1 MMTAPAPAAT
11 ASLALAITN
20 DDRKPP
26 NDASV
31 REARAIRCVTRRFGA
46 TRVASQVGMT
56 VAAGV
61 IDTALVMLDREDE
74 EAQEAGRVDGAVTS
88 C

>member
-11 ASLALAITN
+11 ASPALAITN

-31 REARAIRCVTRRFGA
+31 REAVPPYAV
-46 TRVASQVGMT
+46 SP
-56 VAAGV
+56 
-61 IDTALVMLDREDE
+61 DDLVMTP
-74 EAQEAGRVDGAVTS
+74 ACVSGRDDGRRRS
-88 C
+88 D